1 MIKGSIVAIVT
12 PMHTNG
18 DLDLPTLEKLLHW
31 HTKQKTDAI
40 VILGTTGEAPTLTAD
55 EKKAIISLTVKS
67 IDGQL
72 PVIVGTGTNAT
83 QASIDNTQTAKS
95 LGADGCM
102 TVVPYYNKPTQEGL
116 LQHFTA
122 IADAVDLPQ
131 ILYNHSGRC
140 VIDMDTQTTATLSQH
155 KNIVGIKEGPS
166 DPKRCTELR
175 KHCQEDF
182 LLYSGDDINAMD
194 FILAGGDGHI
204 SVAANMFPAKM
215 HQLCMAAING
225 DKEKAAELHT
235 QLAPFFDALGAET
248 NPIPIKWAL
257 HASQLMGDGI
267 RLPLT
272 PLSLKHRDALMD
284 TMNRIPSL

>member
-12 PMHTNG
+12 PMHSNG

-31 HTKQKTDAI
+31 HTEQKTDAI

-55 EKKAIISLTVKS
+55 EKKSIISLTVKS
-67 IDGQL
+67 IDGKL

-83 QASIDNTQTAKS
+83 QASIENTQAAKS

-122 IADAVDLPQ
+122 IADAVELPQ

-140 VIDMDTQTTATLSQH
+140 VIDMDIETTAALSRH

-166 DPKRCTELR
+166 DPERCKKIR
-175 KHCQEDF
+175 AVCQDDF
-182 LLYSGDDINAMD
+182 LIYSGDDINAMN
-194 FILAGGDGHI
+194 FILAGAEGHI

-215 HQLCMAAING
+215 HQLCKAAIEG
-225 DKEKAAELHT
+225 DNNTATELNE
-235 QLAPFFDALGAET
+235 QLTPFFDALGVET

-257 HASQLMGDGI
+257 HSSQLMEDGI

-272 PLSLKHRDALMD
+272 PLSIKHRDALMD